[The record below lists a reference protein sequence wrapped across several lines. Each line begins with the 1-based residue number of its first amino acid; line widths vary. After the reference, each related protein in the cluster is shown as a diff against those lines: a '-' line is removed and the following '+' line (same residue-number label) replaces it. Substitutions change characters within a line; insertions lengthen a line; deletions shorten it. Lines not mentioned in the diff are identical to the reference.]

1 MASTREEMNNGND
14 GERKTNEKKTR
25 TATEEVNGQ
34 GQSTATKASRQS
46 NIEKILQRKQ
56 TVSRKSYKK
65 FQSRRK
71 KQIKYFVF
79 HKISSYYST

>member
-14 GERKTNEKKTR
+14 GDRKTNEKKTR

-56 TVSRKSYKK
+56 TVS
-65 FQSRRK
+65 
-71 KQIKYFVF
+71 
-79 HKISSYYST
+79 